1 MARPSSVLP
10 AGDFVSALPWYG
22 RVSQRPLGPQPS
34 NPVSF
39 CESARRGPKEKK
51 TCGALNFLPFAT
63 DLGPFAAVA
72 GIVVMKAAVIECC
85 ITPSF
90 PILE

>member
-39 CESARRGPKEKK
+39 CEAARRGPKE
-51 TCGALNFLPFAT
+51 TGGALTFCPSQPT
-63 DLGPFAAVA
+63 AVA
-72 GIVVMKAAVIECC
+72 GIAVM
-85 ITPSF
+85 
-90 PILE
+90 

>member
-39 CESARRGPKEKK
+39 CEAARRGPKEKK

-63 DLGPFAAVA
+63 GKFHGPEQLGRR
-72 GIVVMKAAVIECC
+72 
-85 ITPSF
+85 
-90 PILE
+90 